1 MLEADLLQQVDFHG
15 VKLLRMRTG
24 SIITDEQ
31 VEALGRALMELAE
44 EPGRRIVLSF
54 LGVEHLTSQALGK
67 LIQARQRLA
76 ATGGELRL
84 ADIDPRIYEVF
95 TITRLDRLFRI
106 FEREQDALA
115 SFPQAPTAEE

>member
-1 MLEADLLQQVDFHG
+1 MLEDELIEQTDWRG
-15 VKLLRMRTG
+15 ITLLRVRTG
-24 SIITDEQ
+24 AIITDEQ
-31 VEALGRALMELAE
+31 VEALGRALGGLAE
-44 EPGRRIVLSF
+44 EPGRRVVLSF

-76 ATGGELRL
+76 AAGGELRL

-95 TITRLDRLFRI
+95 TITRLDKLFRI